1 MADPVPPSAARGGE
15 SIQPRGAGMLTFL
28 TLALVVAALYFAREV
43 LVPIAL
49 AVLLSFLLA
58 PAVRWLRHLR
68 AGRVTAVAVTVLV
81 AFQIIFAFAL
91 IAGEEMSLLGPELP
105 EYRHNIELKLRALP
119 TAIPLQRVATVLHRV
134 TAELKRSQASHPA
147 PAGAG
152 GSKAEQAKP
161 LPVEM
166 VQPEPTPLQIG
177 ESV

>member
-15 SIQPRGAGMLTFL
+15 SIQPRGAGMQTFL

-68 AGRVTAVAVTVLV
+68 AGRVTAVAITVLI
-81 AFQIIFAFAL
+81 AFQIILAFAL
-91 IAGEEMSLLGPELP
+91 IVGEEMSLLGPELP

-147 PAGAG
+147 PAGAPASAG

-161 LPVEM
+161 LP
-166 VQPEPTPLQIG
+166 
-177 ESV
+177 